1 MEERSRRE
9 GDANPVGVWPGR
21 CPPPC
26 SADQRQVSGEN
37 GTLGGDRLGLLIS
50 QPSCPEADSVEVIS
64 SPEGWGGE
72 GEELATSVPLL
83 CFLPSPCP
91 LVLLSPHPSSSFFI
105 PFPFP
110 RHPSGATFFPTLY
123 AYLLSVSSIL
133 TLSSSLTSCATTCK
147 FPNSLSES
155 PDLTGWL

>member
-9 GDANPVGVWPGR
+9 GDASPVGVWPGR

-26 SADQRQVSGEN
+26 SADQHQVIGEN
-37 GTLGGDRLGLLIS
+37 GTLVGDRLGLLIS
-50 QPSCPEADSVEVIS
+50 QPSCPEAESAEVIS

-105 PFPFP
+105 PFPFLAIP
-110 RHPSGATFFPTLY
+110 LEPLSFHPLY
-123 AYLLSVSSIL
+123 TYLLSVSSIL
-133 TLSSSLTSCATTCK
+133 PLSSSLTSCATTCK